1 MIAVFEES
9 DPLKRLSGRL
19 SRSAGSASPLSLSS
33 DSVLPGQPVT
43 ITYTLEAGDAL
54 TDPEVELSINGQIL
68 RTFVFSEMPPG
79 SSQTITLEVIRS
91 EPGEYQVKASWHS
104 ELSSGG
110 GGRGEVL
117 PQHSR

>member
-110 GGRGEVL
+110 GRGEVL